1 VPTLLIVSTH
11 AAVSGPQCSTT
22 IGIMGTPFSAAC

>member
-1 VPTLLIVSTH
+1 VPTLQIVSAH
-11 AAVSGPQCSTT
+11 AASGPQCSTT